1 MGEVAEMMLDG
12 TLCQECGGVIDG
24 TTPGYPRTCEDCL
37 HPLDFPWAMKLI
49 REMINDI
56 EEYGSKKEKT
66 KLKNYLHK
74 RIRQLSCR
82 LHKENKDE
90 TI

>member
-12 TLCQECGGVIDG
+12 TLCQVCGGVIDG

-37 HPLDFPWAMKLI
+37 DPLDFPWAMKVIKTMILDVETEGNKQQKRKLI
-49 REMINDI
+49 
-56 EEYGSKKEKT
+56 
-66 KLKNYLHK
+66 NYLHK
-74 RIRQLSCR
+74 RARELSYK
-82 LHKENKDE
+82 LKKENANE